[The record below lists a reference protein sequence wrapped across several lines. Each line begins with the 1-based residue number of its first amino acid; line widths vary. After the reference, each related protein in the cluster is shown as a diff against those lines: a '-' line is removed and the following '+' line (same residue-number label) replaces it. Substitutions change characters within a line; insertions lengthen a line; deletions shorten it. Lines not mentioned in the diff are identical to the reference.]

1 MLLVF
6 TSVISYL
13 IDSYTLYAASALA
26 ANAVLRSVMGAV
38 FPLFTPKMYASLGDQ
53 WACMVFAF
61 LALVCTPMPFLF
73 YRYGPAIRARSK
85 FSVSP
90 PTSSGNPVPEVVERE
105 LEREAEVEAEKRH
118 VEARSAA

>member
-1 MLLVF
+1 MLFVF

-26 ANAVLRSVMGAV
+26 ANAVLRSIMGAA
-38 FPLFTPKMYASLGDQ
+38 FPLFTPRMYASLGDQ

-61 LALVCTPMPFLF
+61 LALACTPIPFLF
-73 YRYGPAIRARSK
+73 YRFGPAIRARSK

-90 PTSSGNPVPEVVERE
+90 PSGNPVPQAVERE

-118 VEARSAA
+118 ADTRSAA